1 MNTPTRPLIPLAEMI
16 RQPMPSAPQPAP
28 QAPVSEP
35 PVPPKRQRRS
45 RQLED
50 DSDATVNA
58 ILERFGIDPDTE
70 RVTISCRRRMA
81 NGEFETL
88 PEIPLTEDVLESCQ
102 SIEQLIGTT
111 FGKSG
116 YYTYRF
122 RLKNTGKLSGGSSV
136 NISKDFDRAEKPQ
149 AESMTPVPAAPVI
162 SEEKIARL
170 VSEAVAAAVSRVE
183 SAKSSAQS
191 GAERLLEMMLR
202 EQKENSKAQIEILLK
217 RLDSQEKMTANLLDK
232 IVSRLDSPQP
242 NPAPASTA
250 FDSLA
255 DQIENFSRVATA
267 IDKVRGRSDENDSGD
282 DFEDEEYSETPE
294 ASPAPVLPAP
304 PPPPSSF
311 ADRLVERGL
320 GVLEQVANRAGS
332 AVEDKLVEMV
342 VPGSAPRKFQV
353 IENPNPP
360 AAASASGSDQ
370 QWDQLVG
377 TLEGWAK
384 SNLPF
389 DQVYQQITAIP
400 EVADNFTS
408 FTPAAFA
415 EFLAS
420 TGRRDL
426 ASRIMAA
433 NVKSY
438 IENVQRQMSAKKAA
452 G

>member
-1 MNTPTRPLIPLAEMI
+1 MNYPTRPLIPLAELV
-16 RQPMPSAPQPAP
+16 RSPTVAAP
-28 QAPVSEP
+28 QAPSQAAAPEP
-35 PVPPKRQRRS
+35 AAPKRPRRS
-45 RQLED
+45 RPTED
-50 DSDATVNA
+50 DSDATINA
-58 ILERFGIDPDTE
+58 ILDRFGIDPDVE
-70 RVTISCRRRMA
+70 RVTISCRRRMP
-81 NGEFETL
+81 NGEFESL
-88 PEIPLTEDVLESCQ
+88 PEIPLTEDVIESCQ

-122 RLKNTGKLSGGSSV
+122 RLKQTGKLSGGSSV
-136 NISKDFDRAEKPQ
+136 NISKDFDRADKSQ
-149 AESMTPVPAAPVI
+149 AETPAPVPPPAVLN
-162 SEEKIARL
+162 EEKITRL
-170 VSEAVAAAVSRVE
+170 VSEAVAVAVSRVE
-183 SAKSSAQS
+183 TAKSSAQS

-202 EQKENSKAQIEILLK
+202 EQKENSKTQIEILLK

-242 NPAPASTA
+242 NPAPAAAS

-267 IDKVRGRSDENDSGD
+267 IDKVRGRQADENADEFD
-282 DFEDEEYSETPE
+282 DDDYSEPE
-294 ASPAPVLPAP
+294 ASPVPVAPSA

-320 GVLEQVANRAGS
+320 GVLEQVATRAGT

-342 VPGSAPRKFQV
+342 VPGSSPRKFQV

-389 DQVYQQITAIP
+389 DQVYQQITALP
-400 EVADNFTS
+400 EVADNFTA

-426 ASRIMAA
+426 ASRIMAT